1 MVIVKLVF
9 VFLLV
14 ACAFF
19 FDIRVSVSFVGRS
32 WALPLWEILAL
43 FFFVIYVFIQC
54 GNLLDKLFS
63 MLGLKA
69 DVKKGVDYLQEAFS
83 GMLIKDHKVV
93 WKALNRAKK
102 HLGEIPFISWLEGQL
117 CLINGDTY
125 KAKSLFFNLSSQ
137 EKGTVLGAYS
147 LAQLSLQNKS
157 DKEAIESI
165 KAVLKVY
172 PDAQNFLNQIVS
184 LSIKSG
190 NIDDAFH
197 YLRKLSDENKQN
209 IEAVVYFEKWK
220 QSSELSDL
228 KKAHKLAPQIS
239 DISIAYADELLK
251 SDEKRLARKVLMR
264 NFELSPSIEIFNK
277 CVMLDEEK
285 IRRGEKLLKAAPQS
299 WVPYFCL
306 AKICVEEEM
315 PALAFE
321 HISRAY
327 ELAHYRLI
335 ADELVKINALQN
347 NGESLMDLSEARAV
361 RFFWRCSKCGDH
373 SEKWRSVCPCC
384 MSVATYSYVEEPEE
398 NLPTML

>member
-1 MVIVKLVF
+1 MVVVKLVF

-19 FDIRVSVSFVGRS
+19 FDIRASVSLMGEAWSF
-32 WALPLWEILAL
+32 PLWKLLAAL
-43 FFFVIYVFIQC
+43 FVVTYVYGLC
-54 GNLLDKLFS
+54 RMLTDKLSCLF
-63 MLGLKA
+63 GLKT
-69 DVKKGVDYLQEAFS
+69 DVRKGVDYLQEAFS

-93 WKALNRAKK
+93 WKALNKAKK

-137 EKGTVLGAYS
+137 EKDTVLGAYS

-190 NIDDAFH
+190 NIDDAFY
-197 YLRKLSDENKQN
+197 YLRKLSDENKRN

-220 QSSELSDL
+220 KSSDLSDL
-228 KKAHKLAPQIS
+228 KKAHKLAPKIS
-239 DISIAYADELLK
+239 DIAVTYAEELLK
-251 SDEKRLARKVLMR
+251 NDEKRSARKALMR

-277 CVMLDEEK
+277 YVSLDEDK
-285 IRRGEKLLKAAPQS
+285 IKRGEKLLNAAPQS
-299 WVPYFCL
+299 WVPYYCL

-321 HISRAY
+321 YISRAY
-327 ELAHYRLI
+327 DLAHYNFI
-335 ADELVKINALQN
+335 ADELARINALQN
-347 NGESLMDLSEARAV
+347 NGENLMDLSEAKPV

-373 SEKWRSVCPCC
+373 SVKWRSVCPCC
-384 MSVATYSYVEEPEE
+384 MSVATYSCVEEFEE
-398 NLPTML
+398 NLPTTL